1 MRENVGR
8 KYILKLSGVREH
20 QVSTLKIF
28 KEKILCVCT
37 FVFTILLLVLGFFFS
52 KVENNYIKYII
63 CALN

>member
-1 MRENVGR
+1 MRESVGR

-28 KEKILCVCT
+28 KEDSLCLHFCVYNS
-37 FVFTILLLVLGFFFS
+37 FASFRGFFS